1 MFLPTYLI
9 LISAGG
15 LLDGGTSWILAVDD
29 SNEYCVVSRNQSM
42 FPGTDNP
49 GRLFFNKQMINI
61 RSEEERRI
69 VSLLNDATIE
79 NNRNIPVEHQNMFSS
94 VDSQFVESSRK
105 ELVRYIGSDT
115 YYDVSINGIPDEES
129 RKRWW
134 QIFY

>member
-9 LISAGG
+9 LVSAGG

-49 GRLFFNKQMINI
+49 GRLFFNNQMIEV
-61 RSEEERRI
+61 RSEDEQKV
-69 VSLLNDATIE
+69 VSLLNDATID
-79 NNRNIPVEHQNMFSS
+79 NIRNIPVEHQKMFSS
-94 VDSQFVESSRK
+94 VDVQFVESSRK
-105 ELVRYIGSDT
+105 YFIRYIESDT
-115 YYDVSINGIPDEES
+115 YHDVSVNGIPDEKP

-134 QIFY
+134 QIFH